1 MPNPALAGRALLSL
15 LLFSGLLNHVECLGH
30 LSRKRRYPIGSTGNE
45 TPRSKE
51 LLAQCTLRWQNSRL
65 DHFSWANT
73 ATFKQRYFVCDK
85 YWKNDGSGVIFFYLG
100 KDLKAPKCFFFLF
113 FFFEKKT

>member
-1 MPNPALAGRALLSL
+1 MLNPALAGRALLAL
-15 LLFSGLLNHVECLGH
+15 LLFSGLLLQAEALVNS
-30 LSRKRRYPIGSTGNE
+30 SRKRRFPISSLANE

-51 LLAQCTLRWQNSRL
+51 LLAQCTLRWKDTRL
-65 DHFSWANT
+65 DHFSWVNT

-100 KDLKAPKCFFFLF
+100 RVLEHQNEQAC
-113 FFFEKKT
+113 